1 VKPLREIKR
10 ENVVTQSLDF
20 SCGAA
25 GLSTLMNYYLED
37 PVSEE
42 EIIGSLLNLVPLEKV
57 KERKGFSL
65 LDLKTFA
72 KSRGYDVTGYKMDI
86 DFLRSLNQ
94 PVLVPI
100 KFKSYRHFVVIKGVM
115 ADRVFIAD
123 PAVGNMSMKI
133 DKFEK
138 MWNNGIGLV
147 LEKDLPEGTREYALR
162 VKSKDLMVTS
172 YKFIRRLLDGSVM
185 RTAIYPTEW

>member
-1 VKPLREIKR
+1 
-10 ENVVTQSLDF
+10 
-20 SCGAA
+20 
-25 GLSTLMNYYLED
+25 MNYYLED